1 MIQKPVDPR
10 LLRLSRPAR
19 RWVGV
24 AAFLSAA
31 AAITTICAGFLIG
44 HITAGI
50 IEGPTPSPTLFIALG
65 VAATL
70 RGLIAWARHRFGHIA
85 AIDVVTDLRARTL
98 RSLALRD
105 PRTLDRAHWRT
116 ILSSGIE
123 GLVPYLTGFLP
134 ALAATFIATPAALA
148 VIFYVDAPSA
158 LIALITLPLI
168 PLFMW
173 LVGTLTQGRTE
184 KRLRDLAVLSEQMLD
199 LVAGLPTL
207 KAFRRTH
214 APAKEIERLSHAHH
228 RSTMQVLKIAFL
240 SGFVLEFLATLSV
253 ALVAVGI
260 GFRLIDGSITLAAG
274 LTVLVII
281 PEVYNPVREVGSRF
295 HDAQDGLVAAHEVLS
310 EIERPRP
317 QAPTAST
324 LPPHAAPSS
333 DRGIVV
339 NFDRLSVH
347 GRDGTRP
354 KNLCGTAQPGQITVL
369 AGPNASGKSTA
380 LLVLLGITTEGVN
393 GHAVAYGPE
402 PIEVPKLWQRVSYLP
417 QRPALSPALVG
428 EAAELSLGQRQ
439 RVAFAREL
447 ERERELLILDE
458 PTAHLDE
465 GNARI
470 MLQRLRKAADSGVT
484 VLLASHDPL
493 VLDAAD
499 HIIEVNS

>member
-31 AAITTICAGFLIG
+31 AALTTICAGFLIG

-50 IEGPTPSPTLFIALG
+50 IEGPSPSPQLFIALG
-65 VAATL
+65 VAATF

-98 RSLALRD
+98 ESLALRD
-105 PRTLDRAHWRT
+105 PRTVDRAHWRT
-116 ILSSGIE
+116 LLSSGVE
-123 GLVPYLTGFLP
+123 GLIPYLTGFLP

-148 VIFYVDAPSA
+148 VIAYVDPPSA
-158 LIALITLPLI
+158 LIGAITLPLI

-184 KRLRDLAVLSEQMLD
+184 KRLRDLGILSEQMLD

-214 APAKEIERLSHAHH
+214 APAAEIQRLSTAHH

-281 PEVYNPVREVGSRF
+281 PEVYNPLREVGSRF
-295 HDAQDGLVAAHEVLS
+295 HDAQDGLVTAQELLS

-317 QAPTAST
+317 QAPAPST
-324 LPPHAAPSS
+324 LPPLAAPGSAA
-333 DRGIVV
+333 GIVV
-339 NFDRLSVH
+339 RFDALSVQ

-354 KNLCGTAQPGQITVL
+354 KNLCGSAQPGQITVL

-380 LLVLLGITTEGVN
+380 LLVLLGITTEGVE
-393 GHAVAYGPE
+393 GHATAYAPE
-402 PIEVPKLWQRVSYLP
+402 PIAVPELWKRVSYLP
-417 QRPALSPALVG
+417 QRPVLSPALIG

-439 RVAFAREL
+439 RVAFNKEL
-447 ERERELLILDE
+447 ERQRELLILDE

-493 VLDAAD
+493 VLEAAD
-499 HIIEVNS
+499 QIIEVSS